1 MLTILGKKQN
11 NLNSVNGHQETKSTS
26 QKIVLSLTKV
36 AHSNYK
42 LEQVFIRETLTND
55 SFQ

>member
-1 MLTILGKKQN
+1 MLTILGKKQS
-11 NLNSVNGHQETKSTS
+11 NLNSINGHQETKSTS

-42 LEQVFIRETLTND
+42 LEQVFIRETMTND